1 MAMHGRR
8 PVVFSTL
15 VLGPGRL
22 CGGHTIFYC
31 GRTGGSG
38 SLSQLTRVV
47 ILQSDKLLNAGV
59 QSLLSTKAD
68 VEVIGIAHSDESYAS
83 ILERTQPDIVI
94 MDENVL
100 CANMSAYLYPEMR
113 TIVLSLGDN
122 QMQVYD
128 RRIIEVD
135 HLNDFLD
142 LL

>member
-1 MAMHGRR
+1 
-8 PVVFSTL
+8 
-15 VLGPGRL
+15 
-22 CGGHTIFYC
+22 
-31 GRTGGSG
+31 
-38 SLSQLTRVV
+38 
-47 ILQSDKLLNAGV
+47 
-59 QSLLSTKAD
+59 
-68 VEVIGIAHSDESYAS
+68 
-83 ILERTQPDIVI
+83 

-100 CANMSAYLYPEMR
+100 CANMSAYLAILRNYPEMR